1 MNRGRAVLYG
11 SLEQVRKSA
20 RWVNKLIVRTRGE
33 PNLSVF
39 ERDPAIESVKQTAP
53 SEVTLLVRQAS
64 SLSGLLVAAG
74 SAMEI
79 VDVQTERIS
88 LHEIYVQAVGG
99 DRRMSP
105 RLKKRGATVWS

>member
-1 MNRGRAVLYG
+1 MTRRVL
-11 SLEQVRKSA
+11 EVDA
-20 RWVNKLIVRTRGE
+20 IANKLIVRTRDE

-39 ERDPAIESVKQTAP
+39 QGHPAVESVNQTAP
-53 SEVTLLVRQAS
+53 FEVTLLVSQEA

-88 LHEIYVQAVGG
+88 LHEIYVQAVGEDTAAIDG
-99 DRRMSP
+99 VEEAARD
-105 RLKKRGATVWS
+105 TVEVNK